1 MAIDVNNWYQG
12 VLGRDADAPG
22 LADWNNVIA
31 GGMSEA
37 DAFNWFKSSAAGN
50 GETVNNNFGMDSIY
64 AAPKGATN
72 GGDSSTITDEWA
84 ANNGVNLSAS
94 QAAQL
99 KSDYANAAGQGAQ
112 ASTDL
117 YAKFLSD
124 NNVSNGLDYG
134 TASRFG
140 AAPKPQFQQNNP
152 GIAAPVLADY
162 QKNPYLDQMAQG
174 ITSQMNDNWTR
185 NIAPSLRSGAMAA
198 GGFGGS
204 RQGVVEANGANDMN
218 RSLGQNL
225 TNLYGTDYTN
235 SQNRNLQKYGMDQS
249 YNLGMANNN
258 LGYSN
263 LDSNN
268 TQFGANL
275 GLNTMNA
282 QNTWAQ
288 NGVSAANGLQQQPIN
303 YFNTF
308 AGNANTAGGLGGTGS
323 GTTGSTTNGAT
334 SGLGIG
340 MGLDLLGNKIGGTSS
355 LPGFGTLGNSSFGGG
370 QY

>member
-1 MAIDVNNWYQG
+1 MTIDVNDWYRG

-22 LADWNNVIA
+22 LADWNAVIA

-37 DAFNWFKSSAAGN
+37 DAFNWFKSSATGN
-50 GETVNNNFGMDSIY
+50 GETVNNNFGMDSVY
-64 AAPKGATN
+64 EAPKGVTS
-72 GGDSSTITDEWA
+72 GGDSSTLTDEWA
-84 ANNGVNLSAS
+84 ANNGVNLSPS

-99 KSDYANAAGQGAQ
+99 KADYIIAAGQGGQ

-117 YAKFLSD
+117 YAKFLAD

-140 AAPKPQFQQNNP
+140 VAPPPQFQQNNP
-152 GIAAPVLADY
+152 GIEAPVLADY
-162 QKNPYLDQMAQG
+162 KKNPYLDQMAAG
-174 ITSQMNDNWTR
+174 ITSQMDDNWTR
-185 NIAPSLRSGAMAA
+185 NIAPSLRSGAMAT

-218 RSLGQNL
+218 RSLSQNL

-258 LGYSN
+258 LGYAN

-268 TQFGANL
+268 AQFGANL

-282 QNTWAQ
+282 QTAWAN
-288 NGVSAANGLQQQPIN
+288 NGVSAANGINQQPIN

-308 AGNANTAGGLGGTGS
+308 ANNTNTSGGLGGTGTS
-323 GTTGSTTNGAT
+323 TTGSTTNGLST
-334 SGLGIG
+334 GLGMG
-340 MGLDLLGNKIGGTSS
+340 MAVDLLGNYIKTPAMPGGY
-355 LPGFGTLGNSSFGGG
+355 PG
-370 QY
+370 